1 MNSII
6 QQLRV
11 QGAIFCTPN
20 IKGWLLNAYFDEN
33 QKNLEVIYLPL
44 QANKKTDFIPKTS
57 KWTISIWDFDTK
69 TQKLYAAFSQADY
82 VQIKAISFDKIK
94 TNRLQLEQS
103 YLYLTQEYLPHL
115 AQQAPNKWIITE
127 GHCFQ
132 RVLLDHVFQ
141 SVWYDHI
148 PPQKRPAYKQ
158 LNNQQLSEAILM
170 AYELS
175 LENITL
181 VQKLQQQSL
190 RFRGHRKQV

>member
-6 QQLRV
+6 QQLNT
-11 QGAIFCTPN
+11 QGALFCTPN
-20 IKGWLLNAYFDEN
+20 IKGWLLDAHFDEN
-33 QKNLEVIYLPL
+33 QKKLEATYLPL

-57 KWTISIWDFDTK
+57 KWAISIWDFDTK
-69 TQKLYAAFSQADY
+69 TQKLYAAFSQVDY
-82 VQIKAISFDKIK
+82 VQIKAISFDEIK
-94 TNRLQLEQS
+94 ANRLQLEQS
-103 YLYLTQEYLPHL
+103 YLYLTQAHLPRL
-115 AQQAPNKWIITE
+115 AQQSPNQWMIKE

-132 RVLLDHVFQ
+132 RILLDHVFQ

-158 LNNQQLSEAILM
+158 LNNQQLSKAIHM

-175 LENITL
+175 SENIPL
-181 VQKLQQQSL
+181 LQKLQQQSL